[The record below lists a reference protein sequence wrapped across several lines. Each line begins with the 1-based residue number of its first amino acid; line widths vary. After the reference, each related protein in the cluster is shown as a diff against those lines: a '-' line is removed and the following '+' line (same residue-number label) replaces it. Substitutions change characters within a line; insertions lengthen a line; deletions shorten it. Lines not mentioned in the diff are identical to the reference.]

1 MRRSEAAFRASV
13 SRALAAIPPA
23 FQPYL
28 QDLVVQV
35 EDWPT
40 PDLLEEAGLEPDEDL
55 YGLYLGTPLTERGH
69 DPGLLPDRILL
80 FRGPLEEDFE
90 DPQELEDEIRLTVI
104 HEVAHHFGIDEA
116 RLEDLGLD

>member
-1 MRRSEAAFRASV
+1 MRRSEAAFRVAV
-13 SRALAAIPPA
+13 SRALATIPSA

-40 PDLLEEAGLEPDEDL
+40 PELLAEAGLEPDEEL

-69 DPGLLPDRILL
+69 DPSLLPDRILL
-80 FRGPLEEDFE
+80 FRGPLEEDFD
-90 DPQELEDEIRLTVI
+90 DPLELEEEIRLTVI
-104 HEVAHHFGIDEA
+104 HEVAHHFGIDED
-116 RLEDLGLD
+116 RLEALGLD

>member
-1 MRRSEAAFRASV
+1 MRRSEAAFQLAV
-13 SRALAAIPPA
+13 SRALTGIPSA

-35 EDWPT
+35 EDWPA
-40 PDLLEEAGLEPDEDL
+40 PELLAEVGLGPDEDL

-80 FRGPLEEDFE
+80 FRGPLEEDFD

-104 HEVAHHFGIDEA
+104 HEVAHHFGIDED
-116 RLEDLGLD
+116 RLEALGLD